1 MAHRPGRK
9 RRSRDATVSAL
20 DARSRNRVRD
30 GRRRGSDH
38 RLHGPARV
46 ASTDCPCR
54 GGRARHRTDVRSAQP
69 AVRLRQDRAVDQ
81 RQGSGGERRRGTRG
95 GGVAGRRADH
105 ATGAS
110 ARSRILG
117 ARGRARLLRSHVA
130 PLLGRRAAA
139 DRCCR
144 RRGRDRRLV
153 ARLVGSFDLQ
163 GCVEGRG
170 RALPHHAQGPDP
182 RAHWRARGRRHHV
195 APRVPRR
202 RAKLGLPVLLD
213 PGRGARARL
222 DDGCWIR
229 GGGDQMA
236 RLGDPRRRRR
246 PRRPADHVRDRRRA
260 PARRVRARLAAGLRG
275 VRPGAG
281 RERCLGSAAA

>member
-1 MAHRPGRK
+1 MLYGRSNDPSHRGLRADRRHAHCGTGRHRWLDRLAMPAALRLLRVFREPARHGGERSMAHRPGRK

-46 ASTDCPCR
+46 ASTDRPCR

-69 AVRLRQDRAVDQ
+69 AVRLRQDRAVDH

-105 ATGAS
+105 DTGAS
-110 ARSRILG
+110 ARSRVLS

-130 PLLGRRAAA
+130 PLLGRRAAT

-202 RAKLGLPVLLD
+202 RAELGLPVLLD
-213 PGRGARARL
+213 PGRGARART
-222 DDGCWIR
+222 R
-229 GGGDQMA
+229 
-236 RLGDPRRRRR
+236 
-246 PRRPADHVRDRRRA
+246 
-260 PARRVRARLAAGLRG
+260 
-275 VRPGAG
+275 
-281 RERCLGSAAA
+281 